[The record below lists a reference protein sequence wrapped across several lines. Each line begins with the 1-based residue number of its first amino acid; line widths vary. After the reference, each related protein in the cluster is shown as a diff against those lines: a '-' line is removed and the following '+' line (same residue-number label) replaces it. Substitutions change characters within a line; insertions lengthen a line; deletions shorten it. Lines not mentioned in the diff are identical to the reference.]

1 MIIVVQGTNTFN
13 DYNVFLRAMAV
24 AMSGMSEDD
33 SEVHIYSAGPGNV
46 NSMVSEFCN
55 ISERGMKSRG
65 MKIKN
70 YKVSPSW
77 VNENMEYVNYFAFLS
92 QPNQPLS
99 RLAADAELSGIELGT
114 FNY

>member
-1 MIIVVQGTNTFN
+1 MIIVVQGTSTFN

-24 AMSGMSEDD
+24 AMSGMSQDD
-33 SEVHIYSAGPGNV
+33 SEVYIYSAGPAKI

-77 VNENMEYVNYFAFLS
+77 VNENMDYVNYFAFLS
-92 QPNQPLS
+92 QPNQPVSQLVVY
-99 RLAADAELSGIELGT
+99 AELCGVETGI